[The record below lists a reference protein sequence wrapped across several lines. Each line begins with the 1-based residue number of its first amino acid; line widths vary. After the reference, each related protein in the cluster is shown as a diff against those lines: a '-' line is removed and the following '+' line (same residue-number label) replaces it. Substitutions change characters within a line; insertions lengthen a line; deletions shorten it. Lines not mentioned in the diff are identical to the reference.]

1 MGASLRDLAALGY
14 VEEEYFLTGSAA
26 QFAMAPDA
34 TYGPD
39 GRWDVVTREPTPF
52 RTRFLVRRPVDP
64 ARFNGTVVVH
74 WNNVSLGL
82 DFLGRMST
90 EIFTAGSA
98 WVGAT
103 VQKIAIEGFP
113 TMEHRGLVGWDAER
127 YGDLSILDDDA
138 SFDIFTQIGRA
149 VGPDRLGAG
158 SEGVAGVDPMG
169 GLPVTQL
176 LAIGESQSANRLG
189 TYYNAIQPLSKVF
202 NGFLVIVYS
211 GGGTRVEAKGPGP
224 SLEAIPAEFRDIINV
239 LPFGW
244 NGIRTDLD
252 VPLIVLNS
260 ETEATWYRPVR
271 QPDTATY
278 RLWEVAGAAHQSGG
292 PGRETEDIWVRDLGE
307 NLGMLEPLEGSANAL
322 TFEPVANAALR
333 HLTAWVAD
341 GTIPPAQER
350 LSFTEEPA
358 KIARDEYGNALG
370 GIRLPD
376 FAVPTASYRGAPRG
390 DEPDLAGSMTP
401 FSPETLL
408 DLYPDHAA
416 YVQKYDR
423 AIDEAIERG
432 FLLEGDAEILR
443 ARAAD
448 ASVPE

>member
-1 MGASLRDLAALGY
+1 MGASPRDLAALGY
-14 VEEEYFLTGSAA
+14 VEEEYFLSGNAT
-26 QFAMAPDA
+26 QFALAPGA
-34 TYGPD
+34 TYAPD
-39 GRWDVVTREPTPF
+39 GRWDVVTREPSAF

-64 ARFNGTVVVH
+64 TRFNGTVVVH

-82 DFLGRMST
+82 DFLGRMSS

-103 VQKIAIEGFP
+103 VQKVAIEGFP
-113 TMEHRGLVGWDAER
+113 TLEHRGLSGWDAER

-138 SFDIFTQIGRA
+138 SFDIFTQIGQA
-149 VGPDRLGAG
+149 VGPDRLGVRSGEAPG
-158 SEGVAGVDPMG
+158 LDPMG

-176 LAIGESQSANRLG
+176 LAVGESQSANRLG
-189 TYYNAIQPLSKVF
+189 TYYNAIQPVSEVYD
-202 NGFLVIVYS
+202 GFLVIIYS

-224 SLEAIPAEFRDIINV
+224 SLEAIPAEFRDLINV

-244 NGIRTDLD
+244 NQIRSDLD

-271 QPDTATY
+271 QPDTATL

-292 PGRETEDIWVRDLGE
+292 AGRETDDIWARDLGE
-307 NLGMLEPLEGSANAL
+307 NLGMLEPLEGSANTL
-322 TFEPVANAALR
+322 TFEPVTNAALR
-333 HLTAWVAD
+333 HLTAWVAE
-341 GTIPPAQER
+341 GIVPPPQER
-350 LSFTEEPA
+350 LSFTGESAE
-358 KIARDEYGNALG
+358 IARDDYGNALG

-390 DEPDLAGSMTP
+390 DEPDLAGSMEP
-401 FSPETLL
+401 FSTETLL
-408 DLYPDHAA
+408 ALYPDHAT

-423 AIDEAIERG
+423 AVAEAIGKG
-432 FLLEGDAEILR
+432 FLLDEDAELLR
-443 ARAAD
+443 AKAAN